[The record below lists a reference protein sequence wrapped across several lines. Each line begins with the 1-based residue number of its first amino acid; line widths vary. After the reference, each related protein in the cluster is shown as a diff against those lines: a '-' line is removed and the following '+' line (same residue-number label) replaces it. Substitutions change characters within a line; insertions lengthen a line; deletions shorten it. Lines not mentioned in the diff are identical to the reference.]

1 MKIME
6 NKYDLS
12 HFQHIR
18 NVLNNIIVRGIPIIM
33 ITLIINIIKRWRTHV
48 FLLLIKMILVS
59 KILLSNAQSTTL
71 SNIYVNDIFFEEKV
85 TLYFSGNNPEY
96 RFFPLHEPEFLVI
109 NLRKGDQTSELLM
122 KFIKNNLVKR
132 ININQLLNSQY
143 QRIDIK
149 FINPV
154 KVSSTVVK
162 QINHYYQIV
171 FILNNS
177 CIKAL
182 QSQIFHS
189 ITEVSNKLLSTN
201 LLAKKK

>member
-1 MKIME
+1 M
-6 NKYDLS
+6 
-12 HFQHIR
+12 
-18 NVLNNIIVRGIPIIM
+18 
-33 ITLIINIIKRWRTHV
+33 